1 MNFIKTPNLP
11 QSDVALIAISGTYPK
26 IITALKALGIETIE
40 IKPCGNLSEPVSSHT
55 DMLCHHLGKNQI
67 IIAEQGDGGYLKA
80 KLKNYGFE
88 VISSNKCIS
97 MLYPYDVPL
106 NAARVGHYLIANQAV
121 LDNKIMEFCKKNG
134 IKIINVKQGY
144 AKCSTIVVD
153 EHSIITADQSI
164 ERAAIEARIDT
175 LLIEQG
181 HITLPGCDYGF
192 IGGACGFIGKNKIA
206 FTGNIHKHSSYAKI
220 KNFLDR
226 KGIQMISLTD
236 DDLIDIGG
244 IIPLKEK

>member
-26 IITALKALGIETIE
+26 IIDALKTLGIETIE
-40 IKPCGNLSEPVSSHT
+40 VESCRNLSKPVSSHA
-55 DMLCHHLGKNQI
+55 DMICHHIGENHIIVAKGK
-67 IIAEQGDGGYLKA
+67 GDLRA
-80 KLKNYGFE
+80 KLESFGFD
-88 VISSNKCIS
+88 VVSSNKCIS
-97 MLYPYDVPL
+97 KLYPYDVPL
-106 NAARVGHYLIANQAV
+106 NAARVGNYLIANQAA
-121 LDNKIMEFCKKNG
+121 LDNTIMDYCEENG
-134 IKIINVKQGY
+134 IEIIHVKQGY
-144 AKCSTIVVD
+144 TKCSTIVVD

-164 ERAAIEARIDT
+164 ERAAIAARIDT

-181 HITLPGCDYGF
+181 HITLLGCDYGF

-206 FTGNIHKHSSYAKI
+206 FTGNIHAHPSYTKM
-220 KNFLDR
+220 KNFLDW

-244 IIPLKEK
+244 LIPLKEK